1 MGKRCLIID
10 DELVMQHL
18 ISAMLIRCGYETQIA
33 SDALQALGLA
43 QKEKFDL
50 ATIDLMLPEISGLD
64 LLKQFK
70 DDPELK
76 GIPIIIISA
85 TADQKEWDAAHA
97 SGASI
102 LLKKPLTLQEIS
114 EAIQKITGG

>member
-76 GIPIIIISA
+76 NIPIIVISA
-85 TADQKEWDAAHA
+85 AADQKEWEAARTL
-97 SGASI
+97 GASA
-102 LLKKPLTLQEIS
+102 LLKKPFTFQEMREI
-114 EAIQKITGG
+114 IHNGIGG